1 MCRQDDSEQRSL
13 RLLLQAFLFADRLV
27 QDVWDVV
34 NTLNSLREE
43 HSNKQVRDQSL
54 EALLA
59 VLDQASSSKT
69 LQQGWLHFTC

>member
-1 MCRQDDSEQRSL
+1 MQTSL
-13 RLLLQAFLFADRLV
+13 LLLLQASLFADRLV

-34 NTLNSLREE
+34 NTLNSLRED

-59 VLDQASSSKT
+59 VLDQASCSRPATGLSA
-69 LQQGWLHFTC
+69 LHLVNA